1 MGWNTST
8 DGSTSSVEI
17 CEDFGDEV
25 EATCFVTAIN
35 AVGSSIEGNATTVLP
50 SDSKSI

>member
-1 MGWNTST
+1 MGWNTTT
-8 DGSTSSVEI
+8 DGNTSSVEI
-17 CEDFGDEV
+17 CEGFGDEV